1 MGGAPSSPATA
12 VQQAEEGAAAAPEA
26 WPEDA
31 EGSASE
37 NSTNRRAGGRGR
49 RRPRIATL
57 GGAAALKANIAE
69 QQEARMAELHQ
80 LAAALTDSVES
91 ENVARCSVLGHD
103 LLMHLRELDEH
114 AIAADA
120 HSHHHHFGP
129 HHHAKADGYQPSGGA
144 GQSARVQLYGNL
156 LGLTPRREA
165 RGVLTAVS
173 ALRSKQSH
181 SQDDEAYWGAL
192 SKMFATSLAR
202 DDAVPSDHSLAEVF
216 GWNAIDASTFMQG
229 PDERIWGAARL
240 AERKSG
246 KLSSTCTCRRE
257 SDSGST
263 ISFRSTEGGCQ
274 VQ

>member
-12 VQQAEEGAAAAPEA
+12 VQQADEGAAAAPEA

-37 NSTNRRAGGRGR
+37 NSSNRR
-49 RRPRIATL
+49 
-57 GGAAALKANIAE
+57 AALKANIAE